1 MNVYQKTY
9 KEEFIKELPV
19 NFNKIKNMDLTSI
32 PEHFRALF
40 TTDWNWGIHSKMRME
55 DRMFLQ
61 DLFHDYNRWNVQE
74 KLNKLKPVKEEV
86 VRGFI
91 DVD

>member
-19 NFNKIKNMDLTSI
+19 NFHRIKNMDLTSI

-40 TTDWNWGIHSKMRME
+40 STDWNWGRHSTMKVE
-55 DRMFLQ
+55 DRMLLQ
-61 DLFHDYNRWNVQE
+61 ELWNDYNRWDVQRMIDSKRPIE
-74 KLNKLKPVKEEV
+74 KELNI
-86 VRGFI
+86 GFEK
-91 DVD
+91 V

>member
-19 NFNKIKNMDLTSI
+19 NFYGIKNMDLTSI
-32 PEHFRALF
+32 PKHFRVLF
-40 TTDWNWGIHSKMRME
+40 TTDWNWGIHSTMKVE

-61 DLFHDYNRWNVQE
+61 EIWNDYNRWHIQQMIDS
-74 KLNKLKPVKEEV
+74 KKPIQSEYTG
-86 VRGFI
+86 GFI
-91 DVD
+91 D

>member
-19 NFNKIKNMDLTSI
+19 NFYRIKNMDLTSI

-40 TTDWNWGIHSKMRME
+40 TTDWNWGIHSTMKVE

-61 DLFHDYNRWNVQE
+61 EIYNDYNRWDIQQMIDSKKINVEDTIVGFE
-74 KLNKLKPVKEEV
+74 K
-86 VRGFI
+86 I
-91 DVD
+91 

>member
-19 NFNKIKNMDLTSI
+19 NFYGIKNMDLTSI

-40 TTDWNWGIHSKMRME
+40 TTDWNWGNHSTMKVE

-61 DLFHDYNRWNVQE
+61 EIWNDYNRWDIQRMIDSKKIKFEDIIVGFE
-74 KLNKLKPVKEEV
+74 KL
-86 VRGFI
+86 
-91 DVD
+91 